1 MTGDQGGASADDRPL
16 TASVIIPAHNE
27 ETTLGRLLSRVAG
40 ADDLDVMVVCNGC
53 SDRSAEVAR
62 GFGVRVLEIAE
73 ASKTAALRAGAMA
86 AHSPLHVFVDA
97 DVVIDA
103 AALRALASAVD
114 VPDPRVAGPHRT
126 MDASRSSWAVRS
138 YLRFWERLPTV
149 RSSLAGRGV
158 LALSPAAVQRLGE
171 FPDVV
176 ADDLL
181 VHRSFAPSE
190 RVEVSSVDVTV
201 VAPRRVNDLVRRR
214 IRVLHGTEDV
224 ARRFG
229 PDDGSRTSRADLV
242 ATARD
247 PQALPGLPVFVCV
260 TAWARWR
267 ARNSAPT
274 GWLRDDSSR

>member
-1 MTGDQGGASADDRPL
+1 MTGDQGGASADDRSL

-53 SDRSAEVAR
+53 SDRTPDVAR

-73 ASKTAALRAGAMA
+73 ASKTAALQAGAVA
-86 AHSPLHVFVDA
+86 AHSPLHVFLDA

-103 AALRALASAVD
+103 AGLRSLVAAVD
-114 VPDPRVAGPHRT
+114 VPEPRVAGPLRV
-126 MDASRSSWAVRS
+126 MDTTRSSWAVRS
-138 YLRFWERLPTV
+138 YLRFWERLPAV

-158 LALSPAAVQRLGE
+158 LALSPAAVHRLGE
-171 FPDVV
+171 IPDVV

-181 VHRSFAPSE
+181 VHRTFAPDE
-190 RVEVSSVDVTV
+190 RVEVSSVEVTV
-201 VAPRRVNDLVRRR
+201 VAPRRVSDLVRRR
-214 IRVLHGTEDV
+214 TRVLHGTEEV
-224 ARRFG
+224 ARRLG
-229 PDDGSRTSRADLV
+229 SDDGSRTSRADLL

-247 PQALPGLPVFVCV
+247 PKALPGLPVFLYV
-260 TAWARWR
+260 TAVVRLRGRW
-267 ARNSAPT
+267 SSPS